1 MLVKTLREK
10 TLAHF
15 TMRKTIF
22 WILTILLTYLL
33 SACTLTNQAAPDS
46 PETVSES
53 SGLTN
58 PTPIPVEIPSS
69 SNNND
74 ANAQT
79 ASPTPRPTRTPWPSE
94 TPSETI
100 DSFIRIGPNN
110 FPEYI
115 NPLTG
120 LPVPNPAVLDRR
132 PIIAKIP
139 NYPHAVRPQSGI
151 SLADQIWEYYLE
163 WGLTRFVAV
172 FYGNDVTRFGPLR
185 SGRIF
190 DEHLL
195 NMYNAIFVF
204 NGADKRTFDYYEEK
218 EVDTGYFVVEQF
230 CPPLCRDERISSYN
244 NLFGNTSQVHALIK
258 NRGLD
263 DSRQDLSG
271 NFFSSISG
279 RDFSE
284 ADDVYVTYS
293 YANYARWVYDPNLEQ
308 YVRYQ
313 GSVDNVDGASGKYEL
328 HMDAHTGQPITAS
341 NLIILMVTHDY
352 YHKSSDTEVFSIDL
366 TGSGDA
372 FVFRDNKLYRARWH
386 RYAEN
391 KPIAIISSDGRSFPM
406 KPGVTFF
413 QVINRTSEVIQL
425 DQTFVFEFARPPDP
439 DD

>member
-1 MLVKTLREK
+1 MREK
-10 TLAHF
+10 SLIQF
-15 TMRKTIF
+15 TMRNKYWFLIF
-22 WILTILLTYLL
+22 ILVSILT
-33 SACTLTNQAAPDS
+33 ACTLTNQGVSDNPEAASEPTNLS
-46 PETVSES
+46 TPTSSATINQPVSDD
-53 SGLTN
+53 
-58 PTPIPVEIPSS
+58 
-69 SNNND
+69 NNTEPQ
-74 ANAQT
+74 AP
-79 ASPTPRPTRTPWPSE
+79 SPTPKPTRTPWPSE

-120 LPVPNPAVLDRR
+120 LPVPNPALLERR

-163 WGLTRFVAV
+163 WGLTRFVGV

-218 EVDTGYFVVEQF
+218 EVDFGYFVVEQF
-230 CPPLCRDERISSYN
+230 CPPLCRDDSINSYN
-244 NLFGNTSQVHALIK
+244 NLFGNTSQVHAQIK

-284 ADDVYVTYS
+284 ADDVYVNYS

-313 GSVDNVDGASGKYEL
+313 GSVDNYDGVSGKYEL
-328 HMDAHTGQPITAS
+328 HTDAHTGQPITAS
-341 NLIILMVTHDY
+341 NLVILMVTHDF

-386 RYAEN
+386 RYDEN
-391 KPIAIISSDGRSFPM
+391 KPIAMLSSDGRSFPM

-425 DQTFVFEFARPPDP
+425 DQTFIFDFARPPDP
-439 DD
+439 ED

>member
-204 NGADKRTFDYYEEK
+204 NGADKRTFDY
-218 EVDTGYFVVEQF
+218 
-230 CPPLCRDERISSYN
+230 
-244 NLFGNTSQVHALIK
+244 
-258 NRGLD
+258 
-263 DSRQDLSG
+263 
-271 NFFSSISG
+271 
-279 RDFSE
+279 
-284 ADDVYVTYS
+284 
-293 YANYARWVYDPNLEQ
+293 
-308 YVRYQ
+308 
-313 GSVDNVDGASGKYEL
+313 
-328 HMDAHTGQPITAS
+328 
-341 NLIILMVTHDY
+341 
-352 YHKSSDTEVFSIDL
+352 
-366 TGSGDA
+366 
-372 FVFRDNKLYRARWH
+372 
-386 RYAEN
+386 
-391 KPIAIISSDGRSFPM
+391 
-406 KPGVTFF
+406 
-413 QVINRTSEVIQL
+413 
-425 DQTFVFEFARPPDP
+425 
-439 DD
+439 

>member
-1 MLVKTLREK
+1 MRNKYWFLIFILVS
-10 TLAHF
+10 
-15 TMRKTIF
+15 
-22 WILTILLTYLL
+22 ILT
-33 SACTLTNQAAPDS
+33 ACTLTNQGVSDNPEAASEPTNLS
-46 PETVSES
+46 TPTSSATINQPVSDD
-53 SGLTN
+53 
-58 PTPIPVEIPSS
+58 
-69 SNNND
+69 NNTEPQ
-74 ANAQT
+74 AP
-79 ASPTPRPTRTPWPSE
+79 SPTPKPTRTPWPSE

-120 LPVPNPAVLDRR
+120 LPVPNPALLERR

-163 WGLTRFVAV
+163 WGLTRFVGV

-218 EVDTGYFVVEQF
+218 EVDFGYFVVEQF
-230 CPPLCRDERISSYN
+230 CPPLCRDDSINSYN
-244 NLFGNTSQVHALIK
+244 NLFGNTSQVHAQIK

-284 ADDVYVTYS
+284 ADDVYVNYS

-313 GSVDNVDGASGKYEL
+313 GSVDNYDGVSGKYEL
-328 HMDAHTGQPITAS
+328 HTDAHTGQPITAS
-341 NLIILMVTHDY
+341 NLVILMVTHDF

-386 RYAEN
+386 RYDEN
-391 KPIAIISSDGRSFPM
+391 KPIAMLSSDGRSFPM

-425 DQTFVFEFARPPDP
+425 DQTFIFDFARPPDP
-439 DD
+439 ED